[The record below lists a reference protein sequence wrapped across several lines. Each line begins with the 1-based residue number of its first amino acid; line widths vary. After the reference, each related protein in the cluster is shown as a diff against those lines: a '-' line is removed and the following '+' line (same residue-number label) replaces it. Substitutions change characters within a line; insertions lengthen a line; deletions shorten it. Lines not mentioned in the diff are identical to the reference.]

1 MEIKSL
7 QVGVWFQ
14 NAFVYVII
22 AAAPHFEDIPN
33 LTDFEIAEPVVPR
46 CSVKMMFLENSQNL

>member
-1 MEIKSL
+1 MGIKSL

-33 LTDFEIAEPVVPR
+33 LTDFEIAEAFTKP
-46 CSVKMMFLENSQNL
+46 